1 MLMHVQIRLVVGKR
15 NVVKEEKCRWSNFGV
30 ICKYSKYYKFT
41 LPTNKII
48 GGLRGN
54 VQPL

>member
-1 MLMHVQIRLVVGKR
+1 MHVQIRLVVGKR